1 MRKRMRISVIILTML
16 LAMAAPLHAQI
27 FIMDDE
33 FEGKLRQNIPEENLW
48 VPITAMDDDLAFT
61 PIGEGGL
68 LLTALGGVYL
78 LKKRKKKTNKSI
90 IWK

>member
-16 LAMAAPLHAQI
+16 LATASPLRAQI

-48 VPITAMDDDLAFT
+48 VPITAMDSDEAYT
-61 PIGEGGL
+61 PVGEGWL
-68 LLTALGGVYL
+68 LLSALGGTYL
-78 LKKRKKKTNKSI
+78 LKKRKKKNK
-90 IWK
+90 

>member
-16 LAMAAPLHAQI
+16 LAMASPLRAQI

-48 VPITAMDDDLAFT
+48 VPITALDSDQAFA
-61 PIGEGGL
+61 PLGEGWL

-78 LKKRKKKTNKSI
+78 LKKRKKKNN
-90 IWK
+90 